1 MSGLTKRISE
11 LEQQLGRCPDC
22 SRATIEL
29 VYAGAPKA
37 AKPRNDRCRTCGE
50 PLDQITVLLAFDPQV
65 GSAGGPAHREQ
76 GALPSG
82 ERWPGCVHTS
92 THSCRPCRRSRKPRS
107 PMTFAGAESSSRSRS
122 PPTDWC

>member
-37 AKPRNDRCRTCGE
+37 AKPSSAHCRTCGE
-50 PLDQITVLLAFDPQV
+50 PLEQITVLLAFDPQG
-65 GSAGGPAHREQ
+65 GSAE
-76 GALPSG
+76 
-82 ERWPGCVHTS
+82 
-92 THSCRPCRRSRKPRS
+92 
-107 PMTFAGAESSSRSRS
+107 
-122 PPTDWC
+122 